1 MDQPS
6 APERKARWKKI
17 LKVVILTL
25 LSVIIVFV
33 FGVAPFWLS
42 SLLTRASTR
51 PQDRRITTT
60 PKDLGAADYR
70 DVHFRSTDGVN
81 LSGWYIP
88 APKSSERKMTLIFAH
103 GLFRSRQEVLERA
116 VDVWKLGYSVLV
128 FDLRNHG
135 ASWKSPC
142 SFGYLER
149 QDVEGSIQFVR
160 NISPPGERIV
170 VYGVSMGAAAT
181 LLAAAESGDVA
192 GVISDSTFL
201 SFDDVVQTHAGL
213 LFKYI
218 PPLKYPLAYEFV
230 AITDHRLNID
240 SDDFDMRK
248 AVKKIRVPILFIT
261 GADDRRMPPAISY
274 ELSKLSSNPKTQV
287 WQVPNASHGH
297 AYNTN
302 PEAYSNRV
310 GQFLGQF

>member
-6 APERKARWKKI
+6 APKRKARWKKI

-51 PQDRRITTT
+51 PMDRRITTT
-60 PKDLGAADYR
+60 PADLGAEYR
-70 DVHFRSTDGVN
+70 DVSFPSTDGVR
-81 LSGWYIP
+81 LSGWYVP
-88 APKSSERKMTLIFAH
+88 AAASSRHVTVIFAH
-103 GLFRSRQEVLERA
+103 GLFRSRQEVLHRA
-116 VDVWKLGYSVLV
+116 IDVGKQGYSVMV

-135 ASWKSPC
+135 ESGKSPC

-149 QDVEGSIQFVR
+149 QDVEGAIQFVR

-181 LLAAAESGDVA
+181 LLAAAESGDIA

-201 SFDDVVQTHAGL
+201 SFDDVVRTHAGL
-213 LFKYI
+213 LFKYA
-218 PPLKYPLAYEFV
+218 PPLKYPLSYEFV
-230 AITDHRLNID
+230 AITDWRLGID
-240 SDDFDMRK
+240 SDHFDMQK
-248 AVKKIRVPILFIT
+248 AVKKIHVPILFIT
-261 GADDRRMPPAISY
+261 GTNDLRMPSWISY
-274 ELSKLSSNPKTQV
+274 ELSKLSNNPKTTV
-287 WQVPNASHGH
+287 WQVQGAKHGH
-297 AYNTN
+297 AYDTD
-302 PEAYSNRV
+302 PKAYTEEV
-310 GQFLGQF
+310 QKFLRGL

>member
-51 PQDRRITTT
+51 PMDRRITTT
-60 PKDLGAADYR
+60 PADLGAEYR
-70 DVHFRSTDGVN
+70 DVSFPSTDGVR
-81 LSGWYIP
+81 LSGWYVP
-88 APKSSERKMTLIFAH
+88 AAAASSRHVTVIFAH
-103 GLFRSRQEVLERA
+103 GLFRSRQEVLHRA
-116 VDVWKLGYSVLV
+116 IDVGKQGYSVLV

-135 ASWKSPC
+135 ESGKSPC

-149 QDVEGSIQFVR
+149 QDVEGAIQFVR

-201 SFDDVVQTHAGL
+201 SFDDVVRTHAGL

-248 AVKKIRVPILFIT
+248 AVKRIRVPILFIT
-261 GADDRRMPPAISY
+261 GTDDRRMPPAISY
-274 ELSKLSSNPKTQV
+274 ELEKLSDNPKSEV
-287 WQVPNASHGH
+287 WQVKGAAHGR
-297 AYNTN
+297 AYDTN